1 MCFAWLLELQTW
13 IGWSRALVGGC
24 ASYCLQIYRDNN
36 TALPV
41 LSTGSQQCWRKSLNK
56 FVRRPTRGKSS
67 HLFPYIAS
75 DAGPVFSSN
84 ARHVCL
90 SYVLANKTDIKSAAY
105 TQKLTNEH
113 FLWARIVKGYS
124 KLKERNHRPIVCK
137 FNRGKFHL
145 LFNILTNR
153 IFFLG

>member
-36 TALPV
+36 TVLPV

-67 HLFPYIAS
+67 HLFPYRGS
-75 DAGPVFSSN
+75 DTGSGIFFKRSTLLSIL
-84 ARHVCL
+84 CL
-90 SYVLANKTDIKSAAY
+90 SEQERHQECHLYPETTSKHL
-105 TQKLTNEH
+105 
-113 FLWARIVKGYS
+113 LWARVTVGYS
-124 KLKERNHRPIVCK
+124 KLKERNHRPIICK

-145 LFNILTNR
+145 LFNILTKR